1 MSGTGLCTWGMS
13 TGETFVSILVL
24 WIWIGM
30 ANHSPIHI
38 SWILLHMTIAST
50 IASSFI
56 SWASMFHSITTRWM
70 LAPKPQKTMPFTG
83 STESPSPLVK
93 YHYHRLHDC
102 ISMFILTES
111 FQLQHVAHSF
121 IEFDSI
127 CTHQCIMKYARIVH
141 LHLPSFHCS
150 EVLHAV
156 SAILELQL
164 QDLPYFRVVY
174 IEEDNNLPS
183 CEVFPGT
190 NTVAF

>member
-1 MSGTGLCTWGMS
+1 MNACSQ
-13 TGETFVSILVL
+13 
-24 WIWIGM
+24 
-30 ANHSPIHI
+30 I
-38 SWILLHMTIAST
+38 SKDS
-50 IASSFI
+50 
-56 SWASMFHSITTRWM
+56 
-70 LAPKPQKTMPFTG
+70 MPFTG

-93 YHYHRLHDC
+93 YHYHRFHDC